1 MNCEACGKNPATVHY
16 TAWENN
22 VPKEMHV
29 CQPCAVDKGIVVVP
43 TEKFSI
49 QEPVISLL
57 GDTVA
62 AEAGLGK
69 VQCERCGLLYSAFRD
84 TGRLG
89 CPGCYDSFDAQLK
102 PLLRRIHGNLQH
114 TGKGPLREEAR
125 TGHRNRIQKLQGEL
139 EKAIGRENF
148 ERAAELRDQLRR
160 LREELGGL
168 TGDAAVPPAAG
179 LAPGADEPAAGGS
192 NS

>member
-1 MNCEACGKNPATVHY
+1 MNCEICGKNPATVHY

-57 GDTVA
+57 GDTAA

-69 VQCERCGLLYSAFRD
+69 VQCDRCGLLYSAFRD

-89 CPGCYDSFDAQLK
+89 CPGCYDSFEAQLK

-125 TGHRNRIQKLQGEL
+125 TGHRNRIQKMQTEL

-148 ERAAELRDQLRR
+148 ERAAELRDELRR
-160 LREELGGL
+160 LRDEL
-168 TGDAAVPPAAG
+168 TGDPGESAARS
-179 LAPGADEPAAGGS
+179 AGGPS
-192 NS
+192 DRDDADTTEESTS